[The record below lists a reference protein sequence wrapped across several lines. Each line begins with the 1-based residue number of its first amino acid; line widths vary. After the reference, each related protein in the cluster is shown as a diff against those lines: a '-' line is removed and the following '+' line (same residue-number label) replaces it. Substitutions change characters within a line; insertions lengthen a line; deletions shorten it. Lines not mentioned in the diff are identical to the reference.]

1 MSNLSESVPL
11 ARPGSPS
18 HYPFLRREKKNN
30 KISHEILEDYQNLNY
45 FMNYD
50 ENHKRKKLIKIQDCT
65 DWLAYEAKKNNTQYT
80 KSSFNNST
88 NLFRHYSAFN
98 QRTTNLPP
106 QSTSLYFQQPS
117 SEADPHL
124 DTSQQQIY
132 KINMLL
138 NRKSARANT

>member
-1 MSNLSESVPL
+1 
-11 ARPGSPS
+11 
-18 HYPFLRREKKNN
+18 
-30 KISHEILEDYQNLNY
+30 
-45 FMNYD
+45 MNYD